1 MDKKF
6 ETIKKIQRLLIISLS
21 VMMLS
26 GCSDGEEIASTM
38 EYTSAQIS
46 ESLAENVTENSQKQ
60 ETMSQEQTTVEEKVD
75 ETTCKVVETT
85 TEQATTKAKKE
96 ETTTQ
101 QPTTIKKEEITT
113 HVHVYKETI
122 IASTCTQTGYTEHIC
137 SCGARYVDNETPI
150 KAHSYVAAITAKTC
164 EKDGY
169 TTYSCVCGDSYVGDI
184 VEAGH
189 DWLEATCEK
198 PKQCEQC
205 GLTEGDAL
213 GHSYSEYVCSKCGDE
228 DEEGIAINPLLS
240 LKKGVWYTRVT
251 QREGYLI
258 LSHLLF
264 ERGSDKVMVGT
275 ESYDV
280 IMQEVSEDEPWKVM
294 YERPHVYNGITYY
307 YVGEQGGYFYR
318 YKLTDTEIILYDTDS
333 EKVWLVLDLGLD
345 GSLTVVEDNHQIPN
359 VGIVYARGFD
369 FD

>member
-122 IASTCTQTGYTEHIC
+122 IAST
-137 SCGARYVDNETPI
+137 
-150 KAHSYVAAITAKTC
+150 
-164 EKDGY
+164 
-169 TTYSCVCGDSYVGDI
+169 
-184 VEAGH
+184 
-189 DWLEATCEK
+189 
-198 PKQCEQC
+198 
-205 GLTEGDAL
+205 
-213 GHSYSEYVCSKCGDE
+213 
-228 DEEGIAINPLLS
+228 
-240 LKKGVWYTRVT
+240 
-251 QREGYLI
+251 
-258 LSHLLF
+258 
-264 ERGSDKVMVGT
+264 
-275 ESYDV
+275 
-280 IMQEVSEDEPWKVM
+280 
-294 YERPHVYNGITYY
+294 
-307 YVGEQGGYFYR
+307 
-318 YKLTDTEIILYDTDS
+318 
-333 EKVWLVLDLGLD
+333 
-345 GSLTVVEDNHQIPN
+345 
-359 VGIVYARGFD
+359 
-369 FD
+369 